1 LCLNIRYTDILSQE
15 QASWLLQQ
23 RWINESRSRSRAP
36 RRTSLAKRSGPLRAA
51 IFDFDLTLADSTAA
65 VVACVD
71 YALDSLNLGPVSP
84 EQVRRTIGLSL
95 DAALEVLTGET
106 SPQAR
111 VRFHQLFVEAADRVM
126 VAQTEMMEGVLPAL
140 DVLRESGLRLGVVST
155 KYRYRIEDILDR
167 HGARDRFTSIVGAE
181 DTEYHK
187 PDPEGLYL
195 TLTSL
200 GICAG
205 EAVYVGDH
213 VVDAEAAERAS
224 VPFVGVL
231 TGTTKED
238 EFREFPHLGI
248 LRAVPQLPSFLDGLS
263 GWPPE

>member
-1 LCLNIRYTDILSQE
+1 ME
-15 QASWLLQQ
+15 
-23 RWINESRSRSRAP
+23 
-36 RRTSLAKRSGPLRAA
+36 RSGSLRAA

-65 VVACVD
+65 GVACID
-71 YALDSLNLGPVSP
+71 YALDALNLGPVSP

-106 SPQAR
+106 SPQAQ
-111 VRFHQLFVEAADRVM
+111 VRFHQLFVEKADQVM
-126 VAQTEMMEGVLPAL
+126 VAQTELMEGVLPAL
-140 DVLRESGLRLGVVST
+140 DALRESGLSLGVVST

-167 HGARDRFTSIVGAE
+167 HGARDRFTTIVGAE
-181 DTEYHK
+181 DTASHK
-187 PDPEGLYL
+187 PDPEGIRL
-195 TLTSL
+195 TLSSL
-200 GICAG
+200 GISSG

-248 LRAVPQLPSFLDGLS
+248 LRAMPQLPSFLDGLS
-263 GWPPE
+263 GWPPEEHGPRPAS